1 MEYSKL
7 TKQELINHIESLTCE
22 DCGDLKAS
30 LNDANYKIKDLQKS
44 NDEIRK
50 SEYDFKSESLK
61 TIANQQATIQRL
73 EKESGDLKVSLNDA
87 NYKIKDLQ
95 KSNDE
100 IRKSEYDFRS
110 ESSKIITNQKAT
122 IDGLQNDN
130 KELKGQ
136 VKFMEGKFNEL
147 AQIFEE
153 YVKAF
158 KDQNALLGAFNR
170 NREYIE
176 SYLDLKINKFNNG
189 GD

>member
-7 TKQELINHIESLTCE
+7 TKQELIDHIESLTCE
-22 DCGDLKAS
+22 DCGDLKV
-30 LNDANYKIKDLQKS
+30 
-44 NDEIRK
+44 
-50 SEYDFKSESLK
+50 
-61 TIANQQATIQRL
+61 
-73 EKESGDLKVSLNDA
+73 GLNDA

-110 ESSKIITNQKAT
+110 ESSKIITNQQEVIK
-122 IDGLQNDN
+122 GLEEEKQ
-130 KELKGQ
+130 ELKLR
-136 VKFMEGKFNEL
+136 VKFMESKFNDL
-147 AQIFEE
+147 AEIFEE

-176 SYLDLKINKFNNG
+176 SFLDLKINKFNNG